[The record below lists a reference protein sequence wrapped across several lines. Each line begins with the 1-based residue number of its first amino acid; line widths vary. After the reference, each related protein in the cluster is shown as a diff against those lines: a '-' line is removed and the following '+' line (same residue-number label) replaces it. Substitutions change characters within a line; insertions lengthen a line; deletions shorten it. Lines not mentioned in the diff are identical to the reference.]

1 MVEIKKTTI
10 TMTRGDT
17 LYASVRMVNKDTGEE
32 IFPSEGD
39 TVRFALKRPNMT
51 ADGGEYV
58 DEEPLILKTIPNETM
73 VLKLDS
79 TDTKSLPFGT
89 YVYDLEIT
97 YANGDVD
104 TFVTK
109 AKFILDSEV
118 H

>member
-17 LYASVRMVNKDTGEE
+17 LYASVRMADKDTGREY
-32 IFPSEGD
+32 FPQEGD
-39 TVRFALKRPNMT
+39 VVRFALKHPT
-51 ADGGEYV
+51 LTSDGGEYT
-58 DEEPLILKTIPNETM
+58 DNEPLIVKTIPNETM

-79 TDTKSLPFGT
+79 ADTKSLPFGT

-104 TFVTK
+104 TFVWE
-109 AKFILDSEV
+109 AKFVLKPEV